1 MAVLFLLRQSWL
13 TGSIGTLGTVVSSVG
28 TKWVVDRRKDAV
40 DEEEAAYQDVVERC
54 QQNQIQEA
62 NSVRTKLMVLKR
74 FL

>member
-1 MAVLFLLRQSWL
+1 MLFLLRQSWL